1 MQLELTTEE
10 AQSLVNLLD
19 AAVRAQGLQAA
30 AVALPLFAKIKEAAE
45 QRKEP
50 QE

>member
-45 QRKEP
+45 NKE